1 MSSEIPTSR
10 IARTSRLGAFV
21 AGQAARQVGTK
32 ASTFG
37 RSEET
42 RARVL
47 ERRSLEAADQIV
59 SVLGSMKGAAMKLG
73 QMMSVID
80 LGIIPESAR
89 ADFQRKLAVLRDQ
102 APVVSFGQMRAVLEK
117 DLGSGIDVVFAE
129 FDEKPVASASIG
141 QVYRARLHD
150 GRAVAVKVQYPGIG
164 TAVRADLKNMAL
176 FLRFSQRF
184 RPGLDMVQL
193 GEEIR
198 TRIEEELDYR
208 REAQT
213 QHEVAGQFRG
223 HPFIVVP
230 DSVLE
235 FCGEHVLVTEFV
247 DGLVFDDIVEQSQEV
262 RDRVGEI
269 AYRFYC
275 GSIFRNHEFP
285 GDPHPG
291 NLLLRPDGKVAF
303 IDFGLFK
310 RMSTESIETEL
321 ACLRAASE
329 GRAEDLH
336 RLLNGLGVFPE
347 PDLIPADDMLE
358 FVRDAVGWYLIDGV
372 VHATPEMATDVLI
385 DSVDPRSKHFR
396 KLRWQHLPPEHVFT
410 RRAELYT
417 FGLLG
422 QLHAQANWH
431 RIGREWLYDEPPVTE
446 LGLEEAAWRNGTA

>member
-1 MSSEIPTSR
+1 MSSELPTSR
-10 IARTSRLGAFV
+10 MARTSKLGRFA
-21 AGQAARQVGTK
+21 AGQAARQVGTR
-32 ASTFG
+32 ASTIG

-47 ERRSLEAADQIV
+47 EQRALEAADQIV

-80 LGIIPESAR
+80 LGIVPESAR
-89 ADFQRKLAVLRDQ
+89 PDFQRKLGALFSQ
-102 APVVSFGQMRAVLEK
+102 APAVSVGQMRTVLEN
-117 DLGSGIDVVFAE
+117 DLGTRVDMVFSE
-129 FDEKPVASASIG
+129 FDEHPVAAASIG
-141 QVYRARLHD
+141 QVYRARLMD
-150 GRAVAVKVQYPGIG
+150 GREVAVKVQYPGIA
-164 TAVRADLKNMAL
+164 TAVRADLKNLAL
-176 FLRFSQRF
+176 FLRFYKRF
-184 RPGLDMVQL
+184 RPGLDMAQL

-198 TRIEEELDYR
+198 ARVEEELDYR
-208 REAQT
+208 REAKT
-213 QHEVAGQFRG
+213 QHQVAAEMRG
-223 HPFIVVP
+223 HPFIAVP

-235 FCGEHVLVTEFV
+235 LCGEQVLVTEFV
-247 DGLVFDDIVEQSQEV
+247 DGIGFDEIARSSAEV
-262 RDRVGEI
+262 RDRVGEA

-291 NLLLRPDGKVAF
+291 NLMLRNDGKVAF

-310 RMSTESIETEL
+310 RMAPESVETER

-336 RLLNGLGVFPE
+336 RLLNGLGVFSE
-347 PDLIPADDMLE
+347 PDRISPDEVHAYIM
-358 FVRDAVGWYLIDGV
+358 DAVGWYLIDEV
-372 VHATPEMATDVLI
+372 IQVTPGMATDALI
-385 DSVDPRSKHFR
+385 ASVDPRSPHFR

-410 RRAELYT
+410 RRAEMYT

-431 RIGREWLYDEPPVTE
+431 RIGREWLYDEEPVTE
-446 LGLEEAAWRNGTA
+446 MGRQEALWRQADR

>member
-1 MSSEIPTSR
+1 MSSELPTSR
-10 IARTSRLGAFV
+10 IARTSKLGRFV
-21 AGQAARQVGTK
+21 AGQAARQVGTR
-32 ASTFG
+32 ASTIG
-37 RSEET
+37 RSEQT

-47 ERRSLEAADQIV
+47 ERRALEAADQIV

-89 ADFQRKLAVLRDQ
+89 PDFQRKLAVLRDQ
-102 APVVSFGQMRAVLEK
+102 APVVSFAQMCAVLEK
-117 DLGSGIDVVFAE
+117 DLGAEIDAVFAE
-129 FDEKPVASASIG
+129 FDPQPVASASIG

-164 TAVRADLKNMAL
+164 TAVRADLKNLAL

-184 RPGLDMVQL
+184 RPGLDMIQL
-193 GEEIR
+193 GEEVR
-198 TRIEEELDYR
+198 ARIEEELDYR
-208 REAQT
+208 REATT

-230 DSVLE
+230 DSIPE
-235 FCGEHVLVTEFV
+235 FCGERVLVTEFV
-247 DGLVFDDIVEQSQEV
+247 DGHTFDDIVTQPQEV

-291 NLLLRPDGKVAF
+291 NLLLCPDGKVAF

-310 RMSTESIETEL
+310 RMSAESVETEL

-336 RLLNGLGVFPE
+336 RLLNALGVFPE
-347 PDLIPADDMLE
+347 PDLILPEDMLA
-358 FVRDAVGWYLIDGV
+358 FIRDAVGWYLIDGV
-372 VHATPEMATDVLI
+372 VCATPEMATDVLI
-385 DSVDPRSKHFR
+385 DSVDPRSSHFR

-431 RIGREWLYDEPPVTE
+431 RIGREWLYEEPPVTE
-446 LGLEEAAWRNGTA
+446 LGLQEAAWRKGTA